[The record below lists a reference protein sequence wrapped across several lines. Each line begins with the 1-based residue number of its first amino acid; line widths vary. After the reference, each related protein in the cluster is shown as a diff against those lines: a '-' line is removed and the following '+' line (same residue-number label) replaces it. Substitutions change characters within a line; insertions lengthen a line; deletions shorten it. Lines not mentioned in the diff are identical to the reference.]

1 MTLHRRDR
9 KVIEAP
15 EGIGQVLQEGKVIAK
30 VSYTLFVEILE
41 TGAKSFGI
49 PKETRLKHKSVTG
62 KISVI
67 DGNIM
72 LAPNAAG
79 LSGPFLLIMQDG
91 RKVDFFIDSRSSKTN
106 PVRQEYEI
114 QGSGNKI

>member
-15 EGIGQVLQEGKVIAK
+15 EGIGQVLQEGRVIAK
-30 VSYTLFVEILE
+30 VSYTLFVEMLE

-62 KISVI
+62 RISVT

-79 LSGPFLLIMQDG
+79 LSGPFLLVMQD
-91 RKVDFFIDSRSSKTN
+91 RREVDFYIDSRSTKAN
-106 PVRQEYEI
+106 PARQEYEI
-114 QGSGNKI
+114 QGSGNRL

>member
-30 VSYTLFVEILE
+30 VSYTLFVEMLE

-49 PKETRLKHKSVTG
+49 PKEIRLKHKSVTG

-72 LAPNAAG
+72 IAPNAAG

>member
-1 MTLHRRDR
+1 MTLHKRDR

-30 VSYTLFVEILE
+30 VSYTLFVEMLE
-41 TGAKSFGI
+41 IGAKSFGI

-62 KISVI
+62 KISI
-67 DGNIM
+67 LDGSIT
-72 LAPNAAG
+72 LADSAAG
-79 LSGPFLLIMQDG
+79 LSGPFTLVLQD
-91 RKVDFFIDSRSSKTN
+91 RREVDFFIDSRSTKAN
-106 PVRQEYEI
+106 PIRQEYEI

>member
-30 VSYTLFVEILE
+30 VSYTLFVEMLE

-67 DGNIM
+67 DGNII